1 MIEGRYDSLVDLAAG
16 AIMAGAVGYCLF
28 AGWTPGQWE
37 ISAGGSL
44 VAFGGTF
51 AAMRK
56 VSPPSALEDGENMDS
71 VVPEALDFA
80 PEVEG
85 EQDVSAEDIEGQGP
99 QIEYANDKILKT
111 ADEETADRMIDD
123 ADLVLDDIVAELD
136 PQSRVVRLFAPELHE
151 DDPAALKSRVDR
163 HLAGEETVEENR
175 RLLATKPNH
184 MEDDLAATNRLAAAL
199 DRVRQRLD

>member
-1 MIEGRYDSLVDLAAG
+1 MIEGRYDSLVDLTAG

-28 AGWTPGQWE
+28 AGWTPGQWDM
-37 ISAGGSL
+37 SGGGAL
-44 VAFGGTF
+44 LAFAGTF
-51 AAMRK
+51 GTMRK
-56 VSPPSALEDGENMDS
+56 ISPAPALEHGEDIDA

-80 PEVEG
+80 PEFEN
-85 EQDVSAEDIEGQGP
+85 EQEQPSGRAEGQEP
-99 QIEYANDKILKT
+99 QIEAVSDEIEKAISND
-111 ADEETADRMIDD
+111 APDRSSDG

-151 DDPAALKSRVDR
+151 DDPAALKARVDR
-163 HLAGEETVEENR
+163 HLAGEEAIEEDR

-184 MEDDLAATNRLAAAL
+184 VEEDLAATNRLAAAL